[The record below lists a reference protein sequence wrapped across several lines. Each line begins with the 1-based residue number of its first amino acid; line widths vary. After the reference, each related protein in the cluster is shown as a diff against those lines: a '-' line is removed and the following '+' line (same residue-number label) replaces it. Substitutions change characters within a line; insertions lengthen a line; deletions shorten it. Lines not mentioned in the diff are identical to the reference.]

1 MKNLHITFDMDGF
14 WIVANK
20 FLFLLFPPTI
30 LVFEFS
36 IVMSNVFLFPWK
48 KKVQFDVGSDSNSG
62 VLLSKTTP
70 LSKKSK
76 WSSFSNSSI
85 TTNSSS

>member
-62 VLLSKTTP
+62 VLHVFFEPKQCKI
-70 LSKKSK
+70 KKPTL
-76 WSSFSNSSI
+76 F
-85 TTNSSS
+85 